1 MADAKVTT
9 KRKAVMTP
17 DYLKSKGTQGKVLLV
32 VKKAFSLANN
42 KANKFAGTVKADSG
56 TPMSILS
63 SKSNLKSGSYWK
75 ESTDSEEFKSLLRAA
90 KAALPD
96 LQKSQYSASVKNLID
111 TFVAL
116 SGGGRSGGTNMDSIT
131 GDFSL

>member
-9 KRKAVMTP
+9 KKKAVMTP

-56 TPMSILS
+56 TPMSTLS
-63 SKSNLKSGSYWK
+63 SKSNLKSN
-75 ESTDSEEFKSLLRAA
+75 
-90 KAALPD
+90 
-96 LQKSQYSASVKNLID
+96 YSSSVKNLID